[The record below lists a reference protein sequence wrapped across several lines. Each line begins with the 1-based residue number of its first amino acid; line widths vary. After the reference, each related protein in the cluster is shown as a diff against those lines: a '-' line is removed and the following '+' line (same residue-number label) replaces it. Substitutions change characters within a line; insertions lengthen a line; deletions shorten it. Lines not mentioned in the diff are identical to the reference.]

1 MSEATNAVKINDD
14 KNVTKNYGSI
24 TYEIPTVP
32 GDKKGVVRADKKYVM
47 CLPPPNVTG
56 TLHLGHALTNS
67 IQDAIIRCMKESGNR
82 MHGLETL
89 WIPGSDHAG
98 IATQVV
104 VEKKIW
110 QEQKKSRHDLGREK
124 FLQEALKWKN
134 EKGDT
139 IYRQMKRLGS
149 SLDWTRTHFT
159 MDEDLSKAVVEAFI
173 RLHDAGVIYRSN
185 SLVNWCCNL
194 KSAISDIEE
203 SVVPNTNDVIIVSTT
218 RPETMLGDSAVA
230 VHPKDSRYT
239 HLHGNQVWHPIEN
252 RFMPIVC
259 DEFVDQ
265 NFGTGAVKI
274 TPDHDYNDFDVGAR
288 HKLDSVTV
296 IDDSGHMMNVTEEFC
311 GIKRF
316 DARTSIINKLKDLG
330 LYRGSVSHE
339 MTVPFCSRTRDVIE
353 PRLMDQ
359 WYANC
364 VDMAKQTVKAIK
376 NEELTIQPHY
386 YSKLW
391 IERLEEIR
399 DWCISRQL
407 WWGHRIPAYYA
418 SVSGQSSNGV
428 WLAARNET
436 EALQKASEVLS
447 TPSDQLHIKQDEDVL
462 DTWFSSGLIPFSVL
476 GWPNKTED
484 FDRYYPTNLLE
495 TGSDIW
501 FFWAARM
508 VMLGLH
514 LTGKLPF
521 SQVLLHGLL
530 RDAHG
535 RKMSKS
541 LGNVI
546 DPIDV
551 IHGCSLQ
558 VGKSLGNV
566 IDPIDAI
573 HGCSLQVGKSLG
585 NVIDPFDAIHGCS
598 LQVGKLLGN
607 SLHDQ
612 LKKGNLDPKELEI
625 AEEGQKKDFPHG
637 IPECG
642 ADALRFSLCSLNFK
656 GTNKPHLS
664 TFMEYIKDVLN
675 KPESDRRSIVQQV
688 LYKCVEVYL
697 RLTSPFMPYITEELY
712 QRLPHNNNNHISI
725 CVAPYPSSS
734 EVPYRN
740 ESLDQQMDQ
749 VNSICSKILSVSGSY
764 GIKWHSMP
772 VYLKPMESSSEELL
786 RQKSFIEAI
795 SILSRAKSINI
806 LSNQEDCPAGC
817 LTE

>member
-1 MSEATNAVKINDD
+1 MITLQVKNTKDKLKDPLPKNSRGSWFNPRFVEINDD

-32 GDKKGVVRADKKYVM
+32 GDKKGVVRADKK
-47 CLPPPNVTG
+47 
-56 TLHLGHALTNS
+56 
-67 IQDAIIRCMKESGNR
+67 NR

-124 FLQEALKWKN
+124 
-134 EKGDT
+134 KGDT

-159 MDEDLSKAVVEAFI
+159 MDETLLDLSKAVVEAFI

-185 SLVNWCCNL
+185 RLVNWCCNL
-194 KSAISDIEE
+194 KSAISDIEVDNV
-203 SVVPNTNDVIIVSTT
+203 SIPGNTKLHVPGYDKEVEFGKLYSFAYPVHGTDDVMIVSTT

-252 RFMPIVC
+252 KLMPIVC

-311 GIKRF
+311 GMKRF
-316 DARTSIINKLKDLG
+316 DARMSIIDKLKDLG
-330 LYRGSVSHE
+330 LYRGSSYQG
-339 MTVPFCSRTRDVIE
+339 CNRTPSDGSV
-353 PRLMDQ
+353 
-359 WYANC
+359 
-364 VDMAKQTVKAIK
+364 AIK

-391 IERLEEIR
+391 IERMEEIR

-476 GWPNKTED
+476 GWPNK
-484 FDRYYPTNLLE
+484 
-495 TGSDIW
+495 
-501 FFWAARM
+501 
-508 VMLGLH
+508 
-514 LTGKLPF
+514 
-521 SQVLLHGLL
+521 VLLHGLL

-558 VGKSLGNV
+558 T
-566 IDPIDAI
+566 
-573 HGCSLQVGKSLG
+573 
-585 NVIDPFDAIHGCS
+585 
-598 LQVGKLLGN
+598 
-607 SLHDQ
+607 LHDQ
-612 LKKGNLDPKELEI
+612 LKKGNLDLKELEI
-625 AEEGQKKDFPHG
+625 AEEGQKKDFPNG

-656 GTNKPHLS
+656 GTNKPHLL
-664 TFMEYIKDVLN
+664 TFMLN
-675 KPESDRRSIVQQV
+675 DFDDK
-688 LYKCVEVYL
+688 
-697 RLTSPFMPYITEELY
+697 
-712 QRLPHNNNNHISI
+712 
-725 CVAPYPSSS
+725 
-734 EVPYRN
+734 VPYRN

-764 GIKWHSMP
+764 GIKWHSLP
-772 VYLKPMESSSEELL
+772 VYLKPMDSSSEELL

-817 LTE
+817 LTEGLIDTVITKNT